1 MTISSFKIME
11 LFGVNSYF
19 YSYLKDQGGNLLV
32 GSIDL
37 IVTAALR
44 KCDHFTKSYRLT
56 SVMKP
61 FYRSK

>member
-37 IVTAALR
+37 VTAALR
-44 KCDHFTKSYRLT
+44 KYDHFTKSYRLT